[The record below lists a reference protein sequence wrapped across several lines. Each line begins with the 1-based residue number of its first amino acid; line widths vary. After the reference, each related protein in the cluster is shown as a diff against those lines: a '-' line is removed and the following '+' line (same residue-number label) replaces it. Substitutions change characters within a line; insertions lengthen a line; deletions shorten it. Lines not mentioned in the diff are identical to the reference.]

1 MVFAVMSG
9 ARWVV
14 NGANGYLAGTS
25 PLIVAGGAILAWKA
39 FEQLSRLRDEGERER
54 LWQALARRLIRI
66 EPFKSALNQKI
77 EAQFAKAAHS
87 IREKWAPFGDPVVEI
102 PDEGWA
108 CIALMRLID
117 KYSEITL
124 KGLKDRHFSG
134 TIYQAGSIAKQGSSA
149 EADDVPREL
158 EALFTHAFQSAFLWN
173 TLHTAEFPAASF
185 LEYQTVQ
192 MVGALFGGKN
202 STGIV
207 TSGGT
212 ESLMTAAKA
221 YRNWGIERGIAP
233 GECVIIAPDSIHAAL
248 PKACADYQIRLVL
261 VPTDE
266 TGAVD
271 MALMK
276 EAVGKHKSNLVAL
289 YGSAPSFAK
298 GKIDPIEAMGALA
311 FDSGVGFHVDCCLG
325 GFVINFKDDISAE
338 FLKRVGVTSLSAD
351 THKNGWAPKGSSVLI
366 GKRVP
371 DGRNLL
377 FYSAYAIPGWTGG
390 VYGTAKSA
398 GSQSCL
404 PAFHAF
410 LAMMSIGRQGYQ
422 QLAEGILKSA
432 KGMAQIVK
440 SVPGLKVL
448 GEPDLN
454 VVAFQVDPELGLMSG
469 ASYAFAAAMSERG
482 FVLNAL
488 KGDAVHF
495 CITGRFIDD
504 PQGLQK
510 FEQAAR
516 ESMEAVQKQNAA
528 LVQRGEKF
536 PGEAGLYGELEAALE
551 PKREAQGWRKYL
563 ENRLFGE
570 IGVSAVVKAHVT
582 ASLNPVKEKPVFAL
596 SVPASGD
603 HEE

>member
-1 MVFAVMSG
+1 MVSAVMSG
-9 ARWVV
+9 ASR
-14 NGANGYLAGTS
+14 YLAGTS
-25 PLIVAGGAILAWKA
+25 PLAVAAGAILAWKA
-39 FEQLSRLRDEGERER
+39 LEQLSRLRDEGERER
-54 LWQALARRLIRI
+54 LWQAFARRLLRI
-66 EPFKSALNQKI
+66 EPFKSELNRKI
-77 EAQFAKAAHS
+77 EAQFVKAAHS
-87 IREKWAPFGDPVVEI
+87 VREKWAPFGDPVVKI

-108 CIALMRLID
+108 CAALMRLID
-117 KYSEITL
+117 KYSELTL
-124 KGLKDRHFSG
+124 RGLQARHFSG
-134 TIYQAGSIAKQGSSA
+134 TLYQAAAAPKPGSSA

-185 LEYQTVQ
+185 LEYQVVQ
-192 MVGALFGGKN
+192 MVGDLFGGRH

-207 TSGGT
+207 ASGGT

-233 GECVIIAPDSIHAAL
+233 NECVIIAPDSVHAAL
-248 PKACADYQIRLVL
+248 HKACGDYQIRLVL
-261 VPTDE
+261 IPTDE

-271 MALMK
+271 MPLMK
-276 EAVGKHKSNLVAL
+276 EAVRKHKTKLVAL

-298 GKIDPIEAMGALA
+298 GKIDPIGEMGVLA
-311 FDSGVGFHVDCCLG
+311 FDAGVGLHVDCCLG
-325 GFVINFKDDISAE
+325 GFVVNFRGDIVSE
-338 FLKRVGVTSLSAD
+338 FLKMVGVTSLSAD

-366 GKRVP
+366 GKKVP

-377 FYSAYAIPGWTGG
+377 YYSAYAVPGWTGG

-410 LAMMSIGRQGYQ
+410 LAMMSIGKDGYR
-422 QLAEGILKSA
+422 QLAQGILKA
-432 KGMAQIVK
+432 AGEMAQIVK
-440 SVPGLKVL
+440 SVPGLKLL

-454 VVAFQVDPELGLMSG
+454 VVAFRVDPHLGLMSG
-469 ASYAFAAAMSERG
+469 ASYAFAAEMAERG

-495 CITGRFIDD
+495 CITGRLIDD
-504 PQGLQK
+504 RTALKK

-516 ESMEAVQKQNAA
+516 ESLEAVQKLNAA
-528 LVQRGEKF
+528 LVSRGEKF
-536 PGEAGLYGELEAALE
+536 PGDAGLYGELEAALE
-551 PKREAQGWRKYL
+551 PKREEQGWRKYL

-570 IGVSAVVKAHVT
+570 QGVCAVVKAHVT
-582 ASLNPVKEKPVFAL
+582 AYLNPVKEKPVLQL
-596 SVPASGD
+596 SAPASGD
-603 HEE
+603 HED